1 MNDKINL
8 YGKVAKFP
16 KNVKASKAYTFL
28 ENIRMPK
35 KKLWYFIIEKE
46 IIEKDNNVEE
56 IQVIKYNNKQGVN
69 CKKFVESLKEYY
81 AKDKEICK
89 YIKNLVIDGKDDFS
103 IIRNIPN
110 VKINERK
117 LINIIMDDLIKL
129 LYK

>member
-1 MNDKINL
+1 
-8 YGKVAKFP
+8 
-16 KNVKASKAYTFL
+16 
-28 ENIRMPK
+28 MP
-35 KKLWYFIIEKE
+35 
-46 IIEKDNNVEE
+46 NT
-56 IQVIKYNNKQGVN
+56 QVIKYNNKQGVN